1 MPPLKALR
9 ISLFVPMSYSNLVYA
24 NLELDPLFIIEKLKN
39 RIDRHSVT
47 APDFSIPAA
56 TDGRVH
62 IIDTD
67 TGDYLG
73 MFSTGYWYSGVNLPR
88 TEKWP
93 LASFNQNAKHYAFI
107 SSIGLITLPDST
119 SSTAWLISANG

>member
-1 MPPLKALR
+1 MSLLNALR
-9 ISLFVPMSYSNLVYA
+9 APLLALVSCSSLVYA
-24 NLELDPLFIIEKLKN
+24 NLEPDPLFIVEQLKN
-39 RIDRHSVT
+39 RADRHVVT
-47 APDFSIPAA
+47 VSDFSIPAA